1 MKESRARLAMPPSA
15 GTTQGVR
22 AYLAKGLVAKG
33 IMAAVLL
40 LSAGRWDWAA
50 GWALV
55 GLYAA
60 WDVLVALLLIPR
72 SPGLLAERARR
83 PADAKRWDLVITTLA
98 ASVLPLVT
106 WVVAGLD
113 VRFGWTGRGVGVPVQ
128 VAAMAAVAAGLGL
141 ATWAM
146 ASNPFFSA
154 FVRIQR
160 ERGHRVV
167 ADGPYRYVRHPGYL
181 GAIVFQM
188 AIPLALGSLW
198 ALLPSGVAAAL
209 YVARTVLED
218 RTLQEELA
226 GYREYAQKVRHRL
239 LPGLW

>member
-1 MKESRARLAMPPSA
+1 
-15 GTTQGVR
+15 
-22 AYLAKGLVAKG
+22 
-33 IMAAVLL
+33 
-40 LSAGRWDWAA
+40 
-50 GWALV
+50 
-55 GLYAA
+55 
-60 WDVLVALLLIPR
+60 
-72 SPGLLAERARR
+72 
-83 PADAKRWDLVITTLA
+83 
-98 ASVLPLVT
+98 
-106 WVVAGLD
+106 
-113 VRFGWTGRGVGVPVQ
+113 
-128 VAAMAAVAAGLGL
+128 AGLGL